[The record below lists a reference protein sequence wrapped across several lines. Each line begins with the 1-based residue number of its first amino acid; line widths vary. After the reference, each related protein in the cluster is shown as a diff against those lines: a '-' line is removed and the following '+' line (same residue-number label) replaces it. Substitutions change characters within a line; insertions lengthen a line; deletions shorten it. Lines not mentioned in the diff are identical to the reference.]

1 MTGGVISF
9 MKRCM
14 LPILAGGGYCGGN
27 LMVRTILLE
36 NEREMSAEK
45 LQRSS
50 FRGED
55 LGGLIKF

>member
-1 MTGGVISF
+1 

-45 LQRSS
+45 LQRWS